1 MIDFKETAYEI
12 FKICTDI
19 RISDGR
25 ASEKIAD
32 ILESIYEEGLT
43 DKQTIKED
51 TINDFKRRI
60 LTETNGCM
68 MINLSHLIDS
78 INSISEIMLKKSK

>member
-1 MIDFKETAYEI
+1 MINFKETAYEI

-51 TINDFKRRI
+51 TINEFKRRI

-68 MINLSHLIDS
+68 MINLSHLIGS
-78 INSISEIMLKKSK
+78 INSISEIMIKKSE

>member
-19 RISDGR
+19 RMSDGR
-25 ASEKIAD
+25 ALEKIAD

-68 MINLSHLIDS
+68 MINSSHLIGS
-78 INSISEIMLKKSK
+78 INSISEIMLKNSK

>member
-1 MIDFKETAYEI
+1 MINFKETAYEI

-51 TINDFKRRI
+51 TVNELKRRI

-68 MINLSHLIDS
+68 MINLSHLIGS
-78 INSISEIMLKKSK
+78 INSISEDMLKNSK

>member
-1 MIDFKETAYEI
+1 MINFKETAYEI

-19 RISDGR
+19 RMSDGR

-32 ILESIYEEGLT
+32 ILESVYEEGLT
-43 DKQTIKED
+43 DKQTIKEN
-51 TINDFKRRI
+51 TINEFKRRI

-68 MINLSHLIDS
+68 MINLSHLIGS
-78 INSISEIMLKKSK
+78 INSISEIMLKNSK